1 MERPVFKYPDLI
13 GCDLFGRAASNIRVT
28 GGAMRGRQG
37 RSVRAARPA
46 PAPRQPA
53 LPIASAD
60 RSETLKRDRS
70 AAMRLLSN
78 RSNSSKIGQAAEVGR
93 I

>member
-13 GCDLFGRAASNIRVT
+13 GCDLFGRPASNIRVT

-37 RSVRAARPA
+37 RSVRAAR
-46 PAPRQPA
+46 APRQPV

-78 RSNSSKIGQAAEVGR
+78 RSNSSKIGQAVEVGR